1 MAQYHQPKNL
11 SVVPPILRRKFIVP
25 DNPRE
30 LGSLV
35 AIIGVAISLT
45 CAWPSAY
52 DVISLIGKQQAQAK
66 LVASVPY
73 RASLA
78 TRLVGVYLLKDETN
92 ALVAVR
98 GNRVYLKKAAIAKE
112 ARVVWKAGR
121 SSQAQAVFEY
131 LDYLAGLPIG
141 LAVFAWGL
149 LLRTKRADPFENA
162 MASGHEDES
171 APR

>member
-45 CAWPSAY
+45 CAWPSAH
-52 DVISLIGKQQAQAK
+52 DLFSLFGKQQAQAK

-73 RASLA
+73 RASLE
-78 TRLVGVYLLKDETN
+78 TRLVGVYLFKDETN

-98 GNRVYLKKAAIAKE
+98 GNRVYLKKAAIANK
-112 ARVVWKAGR
+112 VTIVWKSSR
-121 SSQAQAVFEY
+121 STQAKGVFEY
-131 LDYLAGLPIG
+131 LDYLLGLPIG
-141 LAVFAWGL
+141 LGIFGWGL
-149 LLRTKRADPFENA
+149 TLLTKKPDPFEEA
-162 MASGHEDES
+162 MASGLENES
-171 APR
+171 ASR

>member
-45 CAWPSAY
+45 CAWPSAN
-52 DVISLIGKQQAQAK
+52 DLFSLIGKQQAQAN
-66 LVASVPY
+66 LVAAVPY
-73 RASLA
+73 RANLES
-78 TRLVGVYLLKDETN
+78 RLVGVYLLQDETN

-112 ARVVWKAGR
+112 AKLVWSAGR
-121 SSQAQAVFEY
+121 STQAKAVFEY
-131 LDYLAGLPIG
+131 LDYLFGLPIG
-141 LAVFAWGL
+141 LGIFAWGL
-149 LLRTKRADPFENA
+149 LLRAKRADPFEDA

>member
-11 SVVPPILRRKFIVP
+11 SVVPPILRRRFIVP

-52 DVISLIGKQQAQAK
+52 DLFSLMGKQQAQAK
-66 LVASVPY
+66 LVAFVPY
-73 RASLA
+73 RASLE

-98 GNRVYLKKAAIAKE
+98 GNRVYLKKAAIANK
-112 ARVVWKAGR
+112 ATVVWKSGR
-121 SSQAQAVFEY
+121 SSQARTVFEY
-131 LDYLAGLPIG
+131 LDYLLGLPIG
-141 LAVFAWGL
+141 LGIFGWGL
-149 LLRTKRADPFENA
+149 TLLTKKPDPFEEA
-162 MASGHEDES
+162 MAGS
-171 APR
+171 AEVENNRE